1 MLVRNGM
8 AAAIEQ
14 VLTLPIRG
22 APYTVEPAKGDKGE
36 AEFVT
41 SVLMTSDE
49 AGGMKTPISELVGQ
63 ITAAQIF
70 RRSFFEKTFK
80 TRESDGRIIYDK
92 VAYRPPATCQA
103 RYNDRTGEAN
113 GFRQQVWLF
122 GGNLM
127 LDRKQ
132 KVPGYVDIP
141 KVRSY
146 IYTHGKHREPLT
158 GVSEMEVSFWPLK
171 YGSEVQTPRGPVRIE
186 DIRRGDLIFGAN
198 GGIVPVLDVL
208 PGGEQQ
214 MYRFTFKNGETV
226 EAGPDHLWGVYDT
239 TPGGRKVYQVMS
251 TRDIMD
257 AGLKR
262 SSGWRFGVP
271 RCQAVAYPERDL
283 PMDPYILG
291 AFLGD
296 GAADDRGR
304 GCARFSDFEPEHPVA
319 EEIKRRLSPDALLV
333 QESAGDPSRFR
344 FSPAARRSRV
354 NPVRDALRGLGV
366 LVHSTDRFIPETYLR
381 GSVKQRWDL
390 LRGMMDTDGFTP
402 HSRGRVAGR
411 GVPSVLAR
419 YCTTSRRLAE
429 DVRTLAR
436 SLGGNAV
443 IFEKATRETS
453 VIKATGQIVTSK
465 YPALIV
471 AIDVDECPFLLPRKE
486 SCWLEGQAS
495 LARRKFRENKI
506 VAIEATTVE
515 SCQCITVGPE
525 RPEGRKGGDAQE
537 KSASLDPGD
546 GLFLTNDYIVTHNCY
561 STMSKLLYLLD
572 RSG

>member
-1 MLVRNGM
+1 MLARNGM

-22 APYTVEPAKGDKGE
+22 APYTIEPAKGDKGE
-36 AEFVT
+36 AEFVQ
-41 SVLMTSDE
+41 SVLMTPNES
-49 AGGMKTPISELVGQ
+49 GGMKTPISELLGQ
-63 ITAAQIF
+63 ITAAQVF
-70 RRSFFEKTFK
+70 KRSFFEKTFK
-80 TRESDGRIIYDK
+80 TRESDGKIIYDA
-92 VAYRPPATCQA
+92 VAFRPPATCQA
-103 RYNDRTGEAN
+103 RYNDRSGKPN

-127 LDRKQ
+127 LNNKQ

-141 KVRSY
+141 KIRSY
-146 IYTHGKHREPLT
+146 IYTAGKHREPLT
-158 GVSEMEVSFWPLK
+158 GVSEMETSFWPLK
-171 YGSEVQTPRGPVRIE
+171 HGSEVQTPRGPVLIE
-186 DIRRGDLIFGAN
+186 DIRRGDMIFGAN

-214 MYRFTFKNGETV
+214 MYRFTFKNGEAV

-239 TPGGRKVYQVMS
+239 TPGGRKVYRVMS
-251 TRDIMD
+251 TREIMN

-271 RCQAVAYPERDL
+271 RCQAVAYAECDFPL
-283 PMDPYILG
+283 DPYVLG
-291 AFLGD
+291 AWLGD
-296 GAADDRGR
+296 GSFIRKGVTFGSFEADDFIADEIRSRLPASMNLKAAKAHGYYAFQPVVPRGR
-304 GCARFSDFEPEHPVA
+304 NAVVA
-319 EEIKRRLSPDALLV
+319 ALNDLGIRTLHSP
-333 QESAGDPSRFR
+333 
-344 FSPAARRSRV
+344 
-354 NPVRDALRGLGV
+354 
-366 LVHSTDRFIPETYLR
+366 DRFIPEIYLR

-390 LRGMMDTDGFTP
+390 LRGLMDTDGFAP

-429 DVRTLAR
+429 DVRTLVR

-443 IFEKATRETS
+443 ISENAAIGTS
-453 VIKATGQIVTSK
+453 VIKATGKVITGHYRGLV
-465 YPALIV
+465 V

-486 SCWLEGQAS
+486 SCWLEGRAS
-495 LARRKFRENKI
+495 LARRKFPENKI
-506 VAIEATTVE
+506 VAIEMTTVE
-515 SCQCITVGPE
+515 PCQCITVGPE
-525 RPEGRKGGDAQE
+525 RPEGPEGGDAE
-537 KSASLDPGD
+537 KMSASPDVPGD

-561 STMSKLLYLLD
+561 QTMSKLLYLLE